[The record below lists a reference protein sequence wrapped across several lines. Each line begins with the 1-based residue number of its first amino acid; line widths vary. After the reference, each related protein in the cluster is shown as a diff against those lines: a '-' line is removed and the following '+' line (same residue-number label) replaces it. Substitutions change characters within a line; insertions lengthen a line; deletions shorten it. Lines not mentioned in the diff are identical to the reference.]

1 MGQAS
6 DGQWGEDSQTARVCG
21 ESKIGPTGKTNFGAI
36 LKSPVSNVSLCLQR
50 LEHELDFV
58 KSQQSEL
65 DEILRPLEASL
76 SNAPPPDAE
85 RERIY
90 SLAENLDAQL
100 QRMGDDLREIIEHLN
115 SANRNTNDNDP
126 IVQISRVLNAHM
138 DALQWV
144 DQTSNLVQKKLD
156 DVGKL
161 QDIRRKENDRI
172 GIL

>member
-1 MGQAS
+1 MEN
-6 DGQWGEDSQTARVCG
+6 GEKIVKLH
-21 ESKIGPTGKTNFGAI
+21 ESVEKVK
-36 LKSPVSNVSLCLQR
+36 LDQQR

-58 KSQQSEL
+58 KSQQTEL

-76 SNAPPPDAE
+76 LDAPPPDVE

-115 SANRNTNDNDP
+115 SANRNTNESDP

-156 DVGKL
+156 EVTKL
-161 QDIRRKENDRI
+161 QGIRRKESERI